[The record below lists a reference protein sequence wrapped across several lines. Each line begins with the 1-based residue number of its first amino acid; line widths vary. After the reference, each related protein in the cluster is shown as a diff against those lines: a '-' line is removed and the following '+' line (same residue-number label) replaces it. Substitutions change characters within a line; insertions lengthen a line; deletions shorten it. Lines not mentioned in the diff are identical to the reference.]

1 MEFLS
6 PTDTHGKA
14 ITHRNAWRIPVEH
27 AGLIP
32 VLFFPPGEMNKHLR
46 LIKNQERSPGAAR
59 RPDLHLPGPSSGF
72 FPKFFPQMGRDSLTQ
87 GLLRVDDRC
96 RKMTALPKPS
106 RVSSSSSSSSEDE
119 ALVQLSRF
127 AGCTIALSAHEAVS
141 QAVSSQEIRWTDRA
155 AMQRAAKASQFQVA
169 LARMHLPK

>member
-1 MEFLS
+1 
-6 PTDTHGKA
+6 
-14 ITHRNAWRIPVEH
+14 
-27 AGLIP
+27 
-32 VLFFPPGEMNKHLR
+32 
-46 LIKNQERSPGAAR
+46 
-59 RPDLHLPGPSSGF
+59 
-72 FPKFFPQMGRDSLTQ
+72 
-87 GLLRVDDRC
+87 
-96 RKMTALPKPS
+96 MTALPKPS